1 MFEINN
7 FKFYKKNS
15 KIFNLGNFDSNILEE
30 NEKDKNILNEK
41 ENSKSNPIEYSNS
54 ESKVIDF
61 IYKKLKKNNFI
72 FNNSFIKTYYK
83 KIILPNK
90 YNNFVE
96 LKISNLDFT
105 SQNAYKVKIQEYLLS
120 ENKNRLDNNK
130 IDYSDDSNYRLRG
143 LVFLNNS

>member
-1 MFEINN
+1 VKDLGQYLDDGIDKRLNNNFNKILNLVSNKNFSGGDLINLLRDRSLEKIKKINSNMFEINN

-61 IYKKLKKNNFI
+61 IYKKLKK
-72 FNNSFIKTYYK
+72 K
-83 KIILPNK
+83 
-90 YNNFVE
+90 
-96 LKISNLDFT
+96 
-105 SQNAYKVKIQEYLLS
+105 
-120 ENKNRLDNNK
+120 
-130 IDYSDDSNYRLRG
+130 
-143 LVFLNNS
+143 